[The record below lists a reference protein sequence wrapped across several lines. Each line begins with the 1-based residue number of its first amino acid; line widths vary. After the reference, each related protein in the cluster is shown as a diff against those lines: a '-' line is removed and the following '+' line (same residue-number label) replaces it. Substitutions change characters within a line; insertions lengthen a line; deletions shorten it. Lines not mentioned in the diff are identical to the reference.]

1 MELDERRLAQIW
13 QAQWLTAGLR
23 TTEGTPVEVVYRGV
37 WTHRQ
42 GPDFAGSLLVI
53 GHQLLEG
60 DVELHLAASDWY
72 AHGHHDDP
80 AYDRVI
86 LHGVWRDDLGRPVQ
100 RRDGRSIP
108 TLVLADYLPGEL
120 AAFPAEPIRSL
131 GALGFTH
138 CAPEIAQKEPQR
150 LLRLFAEAGDERL
163 RDKVRRVHARLT
175 GEPPEQTLYW
185 LLADALGY
193 SKNREGMRALA
204 EALPLIELE
213 ARLRAQKPDERFTT
227 AAAWLFGLGGFL
239 PASPRERALLPLPP
253 DTWHALERL
262 WLATGTG
269 EPAVEIRWNL
279 VAVRP
284 TNHPLRRLASLAAL
298 VASADKGL
306 LGVVV
311 ERVQAPRAQRALLD
325 WLTTGPVPLGRGRAL
340 EVIVNV
346 VIPFALAYAE
356 WIDDTVLAGAALT
369 LWEELP
375 TPPSN
380 AIVSATLEQICGQVP
395 LPIGRAREQQGLLHL
410 YFTGCRPRRC
420 YECPIAHL
428 VVRDREPNST
438 AE

>member
-1 MELDERRLAQIW
+1 MVLDERRLAQIW

-120 AAFPAEPIRSL
+120 AAFPVEPIRSL

-138 CAPEIAQKEPQR
+138 CAPEIAKKEPQR
-150 LLRLFAEAGDERL
+150 LLRLFARAGDERL

-253 DTWHALERL
+253 NGVQIPAHLDGWYQSGDRRSGTSRRGALESERRSADQPPPPSL
-262 WLATGTG
+262 RQPGSARCKCRQGAPGRRRREGTG
-269 EPAVEIRWNL
+269 ASRPASAARLAHNGARSPRTRAGAGGHRQRGDSIRSRLRRHGARWSG
-279 VAVRP
+279 P
-284 TNHPLRRLASLAAL
+284 HPLGGTPDTS
-298 VASADKGL
+298 
-306 LGVVV
+306 
-311 ERVQAPRAQRALLD
+311 EQCHRVRD
-325 WLTTGPVPLGRGRAL
+325 
-340 EVIVNV
+340 
-346 VIPFALAYAE
+346 
-356 WIDDTVLAGAALT
+356 AGADLRAGAPPNWPCPGTAGALT
-369 LWEELP
+369 LVLHRLP
-375 TPPSN
+375 P
-380 AIVSATLEQICGQVP
+380 ATML
-395 LPIGRAREQQGLLHL
+395 RMSYRS
-410 YFTGCRPRRC
+410 PRR
-420 YECPIAHL
+420 P
-428 VVRDREPNST
+428 
-438 AE
+438 